1 MLVIADLDQKVSR
14 LYGMLHAPSS
24 VTATVR
30 CVFFVDPKL
39 TVRAM
44 IYYPLNVGRSFE
56 EILRVVDPLQTVDRE
71 QVACPANWKPGEDVI
86 VPAPVT
92 TQAAAERT
100 TAKGLDVKDWYLAR
114 KHA

>member
-1 MLVIADLDQKVSR
+1 M
-14 LYGMLHAPSS
+14 
-24 VTATVR
+24 
-30 CVFFVDPKL
+30 
-39 TVRAM
+39 
-44 IYYPLNVGRSFE
+44 
-56 EILRVVDPLQTVDRE
+56 DPLQTVDRE
-71 QVACPANWKPGEDVI
+71 QVACPANRKPGEDVI